1 MCIYMY
7 IYIISMFA
15 CMHVCVFVFM
25 FVCISVCECAVSVC
39 CGHILFMCVYEKKYN
54 APQKVGTAESRGPT
68 QPKKHRDMYDRTNR
82 FRTTNLKHHWFRWM
96 LWGARKWRCLS
107 SLSSPKEAISCNG
120 TRRMANSTA
129 SAQLQLQTTPS
140 AFYSQMVTESSVNLN
155 FEA

>member
-1 MCIYMY
+1 MYIY

-82 FRTTNLKHHWFRWM
+82 FRTTNLKHH
-96 LWGARKWRCLS
+96 
-107 SLSSPKEAISCNG
+107 
-120 TRRMANSTA
+120 
-129 SAQLQLQTTPS
+129 
-140 AFYSQMVTESSVNLN
+140 
-155 FEA
+155 

>member
-1 MCIYMY
+1 
-7 IYIISMFA
+7 
-15 CMHVCVFVFM
+15 
-25 FVCISVCECAVSVC
+25 
-39 CGHILFMCVYEKKYN
+39 
-54 APQKVGTAESRGPT
+54 
-68 QPKKHRDMYDRTNR
+68 
-82 FRTTNLKHHWFRWM
+82 M

-107 SLSSPKEAISCNG
+107 SLSSPKEAISCG